1 VAALGLSSSFDSSE
15 ATMRLA
21 AMTASKEDVE
31 ELSKTLRIARPD
43 LGEINRGSTPQIAA
57 HRHAGNRADAN
68 PAGGYLLLVIVII
81 VLVGLFAT
89 IFS

>member
-1 VAALGLSSSFDSSE
+1 
-15 ATMRLA
+15 MRLA

-31 ELSKTLRIARPD
+31 ELSRTLRIARPD
-43 LGEINRGSTPQIAA
+43 LGEINRGNSPKIAA
-57 HRHAGNRADAN
+57 VRHAGNRAGAN
-68 PAGGYLLLVIVII
+68 PTGGYLLWVIVII

>member
-1 VAALGLSSSFDSSE
+1 
-15 ATMRLA
+15 MRLA

-31 ELSKTLRIARPD
+31 ELSRTLRIARPD
-43 LGEINRGSTPQIAA
+43 LGEINRGNSPKITAA
-57 HRHAGNRADAN
+57 RHAGNRTDAN